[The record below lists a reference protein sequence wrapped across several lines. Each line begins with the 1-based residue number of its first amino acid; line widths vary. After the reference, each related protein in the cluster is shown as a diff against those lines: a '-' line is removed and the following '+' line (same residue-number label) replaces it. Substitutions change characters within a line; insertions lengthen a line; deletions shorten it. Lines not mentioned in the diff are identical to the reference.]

1 MSLVPPLRSLVIAGL
16 AAEIAF
22 EAYAWLV
29 SPLVFGVVLQPANL
43 VVALAQIWLG
53 LALPYWV
60 GFLVHFTI
68 GAVGFSVF
76 VLMVHLSLRLHI
88 MFAGALA
95 GVVLWFIAQ
104 GVLAPAVGRSFMMG
118 FGAYT
123 QSSFVGHVGMTMVVA
138 FVLLKLGTSGTNGW
152 VPKSSGA
159 SGQ

>member
-1 MSLVPPLRSLVIAGL
+1 MSPIPSLRNLAIAGL
-16 AAEIAF
+16 AAELAF
-22 EAYAWLV
+22 EAYAWFV
-29 SPLVFGVVLQPANL
+29 SPLVFGVILQPANL
-43 VVALAQIWLG
+43 VVALAQVWLG

-76 VLMVHLSLRLHI
+76 VLLVHLSLRLHI
-88 MFAGALA
+88 MISGALA

-104 GVLAPAVGRSFMMG
+104 GLLAPVVGRSFMMG

-138 FVLLKLGTSGTNGW
+138 FVLLKLGASGTNGRAL
-152 VPKSSGA
+152 KSPSA
-159 SGQ
+159 SG

>member
-1 MSLVPPLRSLVIAGL
+1 MSPIPSLRNLIVAGL
-16 AAEIAF
+16 AAELAF
-22 EAYAWLV
+22 EVYAWFV

-60 GFLVHFTI
+60 GFLIHFTI

-76 VLMVHLSLRLHI
+76 VLLVHLSSRLHI
-88 MFAGALA
+88 MLSGALA
-95 GVVLWFIAQ
+95 GVALWFIAQ
-104 GVLAPAVGRSFMMG
+104 GMLAPAVGRSFMMG

-138 FVLLKLGTSGTNGW
+138 FVLLKLGTSEKTGEALKRT
-152 VPKSSGA
+152 GA
-159 SGQ
+159 SG